1 MAARSEIRILEA
13 SQHTKRS
20 TACRRGSALRGR
32 VRQEHE
38 MRRTRPMVT
47 TAIGG
52 SARRLA
58 GIALLLTFGARWA
71 PTPLRAHLP
80 RPATTLFEMTGFI
93 QEATLDDPADPFSG
107 GTLTMNNHLIVIPKY
122 TIFQMPATSL
132 TWAELFK
139 NAPAPWGPTK
149 TGLALS
155 DKPDYTFE
163 VTVQGNR
170 VIDGASDHYVAALVF
185 ISNLAAQAHQGFIKS
200 IDYTTGEFTVG
211 GSRVRLNDPIGRFG
225 RKSYDDA

>member
-20 TACRRGSALRGR
+20 TPGRRGSALRDR

-58 GIALLLTFGARWA
+58 GIALLLTFGALWA
-71 PTPLRAHLP
+71 PTTLRAQLP
-80 RPATTLFEMTGFI
+80 LPATTLFEMTGFI

-107 GTLTMNNHLIVIPKY
+107 GTLTMNNHLIVIPRN

-132 TWAELFK
+132 TWTELFK
-139 NAPAPWGPTK
+139 QAPAPWGPK
-149 TGLALS
+149 QTGLALS
-155 DKPDYTFE
+155 DTPKPDFTFE

-170 VIDGASDHYVAALVF
+170 VEPKGQYI
-185 ISNLAAQAHQGFIKS
+185 
-200 IDYTTGEFTVG
+200 
-211 GSRVRLNDPIGRFG
+211 
-225 RKSYDDA
+225 

>member
-1 MAARSEIRILEA
+1 
-13 SQHTKRS
+13 
-20 TACRRGSALRGR
+20 
-32 VRQEHE
+32 
-38 MRRTRPMVT
+38 MVT
-47 TAIGG
+47 TGNGG
-52 SARRLA
+52 VRMRRLWS
-58 GIALLLTFGARWA
+58 IALVLAFAGVWA
-71 PTPLRAHLP
+71 PAPLRAQLP
-80 RPATTLFEMTGFI
+80 LPAATIFEMTGFI

-185 ISNLAAQAHQGFIKS
+185 I
-200 IDYTTGEFTVG
+200 
-211 GSRVRLNDPIGRFG
+211 
-225 RKSYDDA
+225 